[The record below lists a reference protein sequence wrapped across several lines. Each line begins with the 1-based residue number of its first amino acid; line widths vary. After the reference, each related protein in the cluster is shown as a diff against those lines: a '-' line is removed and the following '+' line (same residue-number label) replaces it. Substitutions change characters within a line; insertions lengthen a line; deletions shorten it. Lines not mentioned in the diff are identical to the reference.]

1 MTQIMKITLV
11 KSMLFLLL
19 LTIGIAPMYGQGKPQ
34 PLTAKEKK
42 EVVKSIGDLLNE
54 HYIYEE
60 TANKMAE
67 AISAK
72 LTNGD
77 YDKITDPVEF
87 ADLLGADLIAV
98 SHDKHIRARVDP
110 EWIMQTKET
119 VSEADSLAF
128 VKEQVG
134 YAQMDNFGFKE
145 VKILEGNV
153 GYLNLTAFY
162 DTEYGGE
169 TAAAAMTLLSNAS
182 ALIVD
187 LRQNGGGSPAMIQLI
202 SSYLF
207 GPAPVHLN
215 NFYTRSSTEPNQ
227 TWTLPHITGKRSP
240 DIPVYVLT
248 SKRTFS
254 AAEEFSYNLKNME
267 RATLIGE
274 TTGGGAHP
282 GGTMAATER
291 FTIWIPTGRA
301 ENPISKTNWEGTGV
315 KPHIETPANE
325 ALDKAHMKA
334 IEALMEK
341 YKGGQMEEKLAWSL
355 AGMKAKSNPI
365 TVSETVLKSYEGKY
379 GQRILSLENGKLFYQ
394 REGRGKY
401 ELKAMTQDLF
411 MIDEVPSFRL
421 KILKE
426 KGSVVALEGLYNNG
440 RTDKSMKDKR

>member
-1 MTQIMKITLV
+1 MKTTLV
-11 KSMLFLLL
+11 KSLFFLLL
-19 LTIGIAPMYGQGKPQ
+19 IAIGCAPAFGQKKLE
-34 PLTAKEKK
+34 PLTAQEKK

-60 TANKMAE
+60 TAKKMAD
-67 AISAK
+67 AISTK
-72 LTNGD
+72 LKNGG
-77 YDKITDPVEF
+77 YDKITDPMEF
-87 ADLLGADLIAV
+87 AQLLGADLIAV
-98 SHDKHIRARVDP
+98 SHDNHIRARVDP
-110 EWIMQTKET
+110 EWIRKTKET

-134 YAQMDNFGFKE
+134 YAQMDNFGFQE
-145 VKILEGNV
+145 VKILDGNV
-153 GYLNLTAFY
+153 GYLNLTGFY

-169 TAAAAMTLLSNAS
+169 TAAAAMTFLSNAS

-187 LRQNGGGSPAMIQLI
+187 LRQNNGGSPAMIQLI

-207 GPAPVHLN
+207 GPEPVHLN
-215 NFYTRSSTEPNQ
+215 NFYTRSSKEPKQ

-248 SKRTFS
+248 SNRTFS

-291 FTIWIPTGRA
+291 FTIWVPTGRA

-315 KPHIETPANE
+315 KPHIEIPATE
-325 ALDKAHMKA
+325 ALEEAHMKA
-334 IEALMEK
+334 IEAVMKEHK
-341 YKGGQMEEKLAWSL
+341 EGPMAEKLAWSL
-355 AGMKAKSNPI
+355 TGMKAKANPI

-379 GQRILSLENGKLFYQ
+379 GQRTLTLENGKLYYQ
-394 REGRGKY
+394 REGRNKY

-411 MIDEVPSFRL
+411 MMDEVPYFRL
-421 KILKE
+421 RVLKE

-440 RTDKSMKDKR
+440 RTDKSMKDTSSIKP

>member
-1 MTQIMKITLV
+1 MKITLV
-11 KSMLFLLL
+11 KSLFFLLL
-19 LTIGIAPMYGQGKPQ
+19 LAIGFAPVYGQEKPE
-34 PLTAKEKK
+34 PLTTREKN
-42 EVVKSIGDLLNE
+42 EVVKSIGDLLKE

-60 TANKMAE
+60 TAIKMAD
-67 AISAK
+67 AISTK
-72 LTNGD
+72 LKNGD
-77 YDKITDPVEF
+77 YDKITDPMEF
-87 ADLLGADLIAV
+87 ANIIGKDLVAV

-110 EWIMQTKET
+110 EWIMRTKET

-145 VKILEGNV
+145 VKIMEGNV

-207 GPAPVHLN
+207 GPEPVHLN
-215 NFYTRSSTEPNQ
+215 NFYTRSSKEPKQ
-227 TWTLPHITGKRSP
+227 TWTLPHINGKRSP

-248 SKRTFS
+248 SNRTFS

-315 KPHIETPANE
+315 KPHIETPAPE

-341 YKGGQMEEKLAWSL
+341 HKGGEMAEKLAWTL
-355 AGMKAKSNPI
+355 TGMKAKANPI
-365 TVSETVLKSYEGKY
+365 TVSETLLKSYEGKY
-379 GQRILSLENGKLFYQ
+379 GQRTLILENGKLFYQ

-411 MIDEVPSFRL
+411 MMNEVPYFRL
-421 KILKE
+421 KVLKE
-426 KGSVVALEGLYNNG
+426 KGQVVALEGLYENG
-440 RTDKSMKDKR
+440 HTDKSMRDKSSIKP